1 MKKDVLRYDKC
12 LFCGEI
18 SSYVIRDT
26 TSSRFHY
33 ISDDGIRGL
42 IEYHTANP
50 FEFKQCPCCNMHSK
64 QETVAWD
71 IYEQTEE

>member
-1 MKKDVLRYDKC
+1 MKNNVLRYDKC

-18 SSYVIRDT
+18 SSYVIRDA
-26 TSSRFHY
+26 SSKSHY

-42 IEYHTANP
+42 IEYHRTTTA
-50 FEFKQCPCCNMHSK
+50 FAACPWCNMHSK

-71 IYEQTEE
+71 IYEPEE